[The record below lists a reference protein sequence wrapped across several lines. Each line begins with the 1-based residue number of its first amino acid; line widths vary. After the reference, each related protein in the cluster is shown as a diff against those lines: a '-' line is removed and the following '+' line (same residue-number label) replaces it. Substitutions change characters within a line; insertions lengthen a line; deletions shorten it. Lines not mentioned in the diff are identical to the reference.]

1 MLGAIVGDIV
11 GSVYEW
17 DNHKSVDFPFFVDRC
32 FFTDDSVMTVAVAD
46 ALLSLDWNG
55 LVDDDLVR
63 GAIRAS
69 LVNYGKSYPDAGY
82 GAHFRE
88 WIFSEE
94 HFPYGSY
101 GNGSAMRVSSVAY
114 FASSLEGVLRLA
126 RLSAEVSHDHPEGIK
141 GAEAVAGCVFLART
155 GVSKDDIRSFVES
168 GYYDVSF
175 CLDDIRPGY
184 VFDVSCQGS
193 VPVAIR
199 AFLEGDSFESVVRL
213 AVSVG
218 GDSDTIAAMAGSIGG
233 AFYGVPEDFEEIALS
248 RLDDRLREVVGR
260 FNLRIGV

>member
-1 MLGAIVGDIV
+1 
-11 GSVYEW
+11 
-17 DNHKSVDFPFFVDRC
+17 
-32 FFTDDSVMTVAVAD
+32 
-46 ALLSLDWNG
+46 LSLDEKG
-55 LVDDDLVR
+55 LLDDDLVR
-63 GAIRAS
+63 DAIRVS
-69 LVNYGKSYPDAGY
+69 LVDYGRSYPDAGY

-88 WIFSEE
+88 WIFSEK

-114 FASSLEGVLRLA
+114 FASDLEGVLRLA

-141 GAEAVAGCVFLART
+141 GAEVVAGCVFLARN
-155 GVSKDDIRSFVES
+155 GVSKADIESFVKS

-175 CLDDIRPGY
+175 CLDDIRSTY

-199 AFLEGDSFESVVRL
+199 AFLEGDSFESVLRL

-218 GDSDTIAAMAGSIGG
+218 GDSDTIAAIAGSIAG
-233 AFYGVPEDFEEIALS
+233 AFYGVPKDVGDVVLS

-260 FNLRIGV
+260 FNLRFGF